1 MKKITAIIL
10 SLVMALCLTATA
22 FATEIPT
29 TGNTEANVTGVY
41 KAGTTADTNVCKVD
55 IKWGSMAF
63 TFKGQD
69 GGTRT
74 WNPETHK
81 WIVDNA
87 TDPAGWI
94 IAAEGNKV
102 TVTNHSS
109 QKVDVTFDLVKAA
122 DTPNNINATLK
133 DGATDLTAAAT
144 TLATA
149 VGTTVQGAPSVTGTV
164 VLTGD
169 LPDTYT
175 SAKTLFTLTIA
186 LAK

>member
-10 SLVMALCLTATA
+10 SLVMALCLTAAA
-22 FATEIPT
+22 FATGLT
-29 TGNTEANVTGVY
+29 TDETEKNVTGVY
-41 KAGTTADTNVCKVD
+41 QPGNITDTDVYKVN

-74 WNPETHK
+74 WDPETHK

-87 TDPAGWI
+87 TNPAVWI
-94 IAAEGNKV
+94 ITAEGNKV

-109 QKVDVTFDLVKAA
+109 KKVDVTFNLDKAA
-122 DTPNNINATLK
+122 DTPNNIKATLK
-133 DGATDLTAAAT
+133 NGPDDLANT
-144 TLATA
+144 TLPTA
-149 VGTTVQGAPSVTGTV
+149 VGTTVEGAPSVTGTV
-164 VLTGD
+164 VMTGD

-175 SAKTLFTLTIA
+175 SPKTLFTLTIA

>member
-1 MKKITAIIL
+1 MKKEKITAIIL

-22 FATEIPT
+22 FATGLT
-29 TGNTEANVTGVY
+29 TDQTEKPVTGVY
-41 KAGTTADTNVCKVD
+41 EAGNITDTDRYKVN

-63 TFKGQD
+63 IFKGQD

-74 WNPETHK
+74 WDPETHT
-81 WIVDNA
+81 WDVAGA
-87 TDPAGWI
+87 TDPARWI
-94 IAAEGNKV
+94 ITAEGNKV

-109 QKVDVTFDLVKAA
+109 QKVDVTFDLDKAA

-133 DGATDLTAAAT
+133 NGPDNLANT
-144 TLATA
+144 TLPTA
-149 VGTTVQGAPSVTGTV
+149 VGTTVEGAPSVTGTV
-164 VLTGD
+164 ALTGD

-175 SAKTLFTLTIA
+175 SPKTLFTLTIA

>member
-10 SLVMALCLTATA
+10 SLVMALCLTAAA
-22 FATEIPT
+22 FATGLT
-29 TGNTEANVTGVY
+29 TDETGKNVTGVY
-41 KAGTTADTNVCKVD
+41 QAGTSTDTDVYKVN

-74 WNPETHK
+74 WDPETHT
-81 WIVDNA
+81 WDVAGNP
-87 TDPAGWI
+87 TDPAHWI
-94 IAAEGNKV
+94 ITAPDDQV

-109 QKVDVTFDLVKAA
+109 KKVDVTFNLDKAA
-122 DTPNNINATLK
+122 DTPNNIKATLK
-133 DGATDLTAAAT
+133 NGPDNLANT
-144 TLATA
+144 TLPTA
-149 VGTTVQGAPSVTGTV
+149 VGTTFDGVPSVTGTV

-175 SAKTLFTLTIA
+175 SPKTLFTLTIA

>member
-22 FATEIPT
+22 FATGLT
-29 TGNTEANVTGVY
+29 TDNTEANVTGVY
-41 KAGTTADTNVCKVD
+41 QAGNIADTDVYKVN

-63 TFKGQD
+63 IFKGQD

-74 WNPETHK
+74 WDPETHT
-81 WIVDNA
+81 WDAAGA
-87 TDPAGWI
+87 TDPARWI
-94 IAAEGNKV
+94 ITAPDDQV

-109 QKVDVTFDLVKAA
+109 KKVNVTFDLVKAA
-122 DTPNNINATLK
+122 DTPNNIKATLK
-133 DGATDLTAAAT
+133 DGSGDLTST
-144 TLATA
+144 TLPTA
-149 VGTTVQGAPSVTGTV
+149 VGTTVEGAPSVTGTV
-164 VLTGD
+164 ALTGD

-175 SAKTLFTLTIA
+175 SAKALFTLTIA

>member
-41 KAGTTADTNVCKVD
+41 QAGSIADSDVYKVD

-74 WNPETHK
+74 WDPENHK
-81 WIVDNA
+81 WIAVNPS
-87 TDPAGWI
+87 TPAGWI
-94 IAAEGNKV
+94 ITAPDNQV
-102 TVTNHSS
+102 TVTNHSNK
-109 QKVDVTFDLVKAA
+109 KVDVTF
-122 DTPNNINATLK
+122 
-133 DGATDLTAAAT
+133 
-144 TLATA
+144 
-149 VGTTVQGAPSVTGTV
+149 
-164 VLTGD
+164 
-169 LPDTYT
+169 
-175 SAKTLFTLTIA
+175 A

>member
-22 FATEIPT
+22 FATGLT
-29 TGNTEANVTGVY
+29 DDNTEANVTGVY
-41 KAGTTADTNVCKVD
+41 QAGTSTDTDVYKVN

-63 TFKGQD
+63 TFKGQN

-74 WNPETHK
+74 WDPATHK
-81 WIVDNA
+81 WIADGA
-87 TDPAGWI
+87 TNPAAWI
-94 IAAEGNKV
+94 ITAEGNKV

-109 QKVDVTFDLVKAA
+109 KKVDVTFNLDKAA
-122 DTPNNINATLK
+122 DTPNNIKATLK
-133 DGATDLTAAAT
+133 NGPDDLANT
-144 TLATA
+144 TLPTA
-149 VGTTVQGAPSVTGTV
+149 VGTTFDGAPSVTGTV

-175 SAKTLFTLTIA
+175 SPKTLFTLTIA

>member
-1 MKKITAIIL
+1 MYQAGNITD
-10 SLVMALCLTATA
+10 TDR
-22 FATEIPT
+22 
-29 TGNTEANVTGVY
+29 Y
-41 KAGTTADTNVCKVD
+41 KVN

-74 WNPETHK
+74 WDPETHK

-87 TDPAGWI
+87 TNPAHWI
-94 IAAEGNKV
+94 ITAPDDQV

-109 QKVDVTFDLVKAA
+109 QKVDVTFDLDKAA

-133 DGATDLTAAAT
+133 NGPDNLANT
-144 TLATA
+144 TLPTA
-149 VGTTVQGAPSVTGTV
+149 VGTTVEGAPSVTGTV

-175 SAKTLFTLTIA
+175 SPKTLFTLTIA

>member
-22 FATEIPT
+22 FATGLTADE
-29 TGNTEANVTGVY
+29 TEANVTGVY
-41 KAGTTADTNVCKVD
+41 QAGNITDTDRYKVN
-55 IKWGSMAF
+55 IQWGSMAF

-69 GGTRT
+69 GDTRT
-74 WNPETHK
+74 WDPETHT
-81 WIVDNA
+81 WDVAGA
-87 TDPAGWI
+87 TDPAHWI
-94 IAAEGNKV
+94 ITAKEDQV

-109 QKVDVTFDLVKAA
+109 KKVDVTFNLVKAS
-122 DTPNNINATLK
+122 DTPNNIKATLK
-133 DGATDLTAAAT
+133 NGADNLANT
-144 TLATA
+144 TLPTA
-149 VGTTVQGAPSVTGTV
+149 VGTTVEGAPSVTGTV

-175 SAKTLFTLTIA
+175 NPKTLFTLTIA